1 MEPRIQY
8 ARTSD
13 GVNIAFATWGRGRP
27 IVLPSNVWGN
37 IGWLVKLPDV
47 WLNLFSRLGWR
58 LVTFDGRGMGLS
70 DRTQT
75 DFSLEARLKDLEAVV
90 SALAADSF
98 GVFAFSLSGFAAIAY
113 AAEHPERVSH
123 LILSDTFASGAEYYA
138 SVSQMRALRALGEAA
153 PNEWDFFL
161 FTLANAATKFSDPA
175 EARRRVELMRAGMTP
190 DAFFGFRAASME
202 IDVTPLLPSVTVPT
216 LVLHTGFAFASLT
229 LARQLAAGITNAS
242 LVISRAWDETI
253 EAAVSEFLDGPQ
265 PETPGSAGDRAA
277 NGQIAARVEAGYPD
291 HLTAREV
298 EVLRLIAA
306 GRTNREISNELVL
319 SMRTVARHIT
329 NIYGKIGARG
339 KADATAYAIHHG
351 LTLGR

>member
-37 IGWLVKLPDV
+37 IGWQVKLPDV
-47 WLNLFSRLGWR
+47 WLDIFSRLGWR

-98 GVFAFSLSGFAAIAY
+98 GLFAFSLSGFAAIAY

-123 LILSDTFASGAEYYA
+123 LVLSDTFASGAEYYA
-138 SVSQMRALRALGEAA
+138 SVPQMRALRALGEPAS
-153 PNEWDFFL
+153 NEWEFFL
-161 FTLANAATKFSDPA
+161 FTLANAALKFSDA
-175 EARRRVELMRAGMTP
+175 TAARQRVGLMRAGMTP
-190 DAFFGFRAASME
+190 DAFFRFRAASME
-202 IDVTPLLPSVTVPT
+202 IDVTPLLRSVTVPT
-216 LVLHTGFAFASLT
+216 LVLHTESAFGSLT
-229 LARQLAAGITNAS
+229 FARQLATGIPNAS
-242 LVISRAWDETI
+242 LVVSRAWDETI
-253 EAAVSEFLDGPQ
+253 EAAVSEFLNRPQ
-265 PETPGSAGDRAA
+265 PLTPGGSENRYVIRH
-277 NGQIAARVEAGYPD
+277 IAAGGEPAYPD

-306 GRTNREISNELVL
+306 GRTNAVISLELAL
-319 SMRTVARHIT
+319 SARTVARHIT

-339 KADATAYAIHHG
+339 KADATAYAIRHH
-351 LTLGR
+351 LTPD